1 MIGDKK
7 ATDAIGYRSAWTAGK
22 RLLVYFFKFDIGIH
36 HSTLISEDRMS
47 PVNSLS
53 LTNFS

>member
-22 RLLVYFFKFDIGIH
+22 RLLVYFFKFGVV
-36 HSTLISEDRMS
+36 LKLRAEGFVR
-47 PVNSLS
+47 
-53 LTNFS
+53 

>member
-36 HSTLISEDRMS
+36 HSTLISEDPHVPS
-47 PVNSLS
+47 QFIVAY
-53 LTNFS
+53 